1 MLIVK
6 NKQEHIVLT
15 NERAKSRTDR
25 TNNILARTMKQMR
38 AVYNSMSIFVWAN
51 AQQLDLAILTKS
63 PDFAIANRRKIK
75 QL

>member
-51 AQQLDLAILTKS
+51 AQQLDLAILTKI
-63 PDFAIANRRKIK
+63 PDYAIANRRKIK

>member
-38 AVYNSMSIFVWAN
+38 AVYNSMSIFV
-51 AQQLDLAILTKS
+51 
-63 PDFAIANRRKIK
+63 
-75 QL
+75 